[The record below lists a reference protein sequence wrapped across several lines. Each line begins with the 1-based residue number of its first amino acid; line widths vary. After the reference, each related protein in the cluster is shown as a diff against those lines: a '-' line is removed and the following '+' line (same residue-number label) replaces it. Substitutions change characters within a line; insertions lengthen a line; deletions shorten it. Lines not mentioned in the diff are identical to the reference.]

1 MIDKNSQ
8 REKFSQRLH
17 QALDRAGV
25 RKHGRGADILSELRS
40 HRIFKTAQAVSKWL
54 NSGAFPEIE
63 SLTVLAAWL
72 GVRREWLEYGVPPMT
87 EMDMAESADH
97 TIHSYMPSLGKV
109 PMISWVDAA
118 RRYNSDNAS
127 TTADEREWLW
137 LSCPVKIGR
146 AGYALEVSGD
156 SMTNPGPGKTYPA
169 GCVLFVDPE
178 LNIANGDTIIAALPN
193 SNEATFKVLVS
204 DAGKQYLKPINPQY
218 PIIEMTKDIK
228 LCGKVVGAFV
238 PE

>member
-17 QALDRAGV
+17 HALDRAGV

-87 EMDMAESADH
+87 DTEIAGSADNS
-97 TIHSYMPSLGKV
+97 IHSYMPSLGKV
-109 PMISWVDAA
+109 PLISWVDAA
-118 RRYNSDNAS
+118 SRCKPDEAS
-127 TTADEREWLW
+127 STIDEKKWLW
-137 LSCPVKIGR
+137 LACPVKIGR
-146 AGYALEVSGD
+146 AGYAVEVVGD
-156 SMTNPGPGKTYPA
+156 SMTNVGLGKTYPA

-178 LNIANGDTIIAALPN
+178 LAISNGDTVIAALPN

-218 PIIEMTKDIK
+218 PMMELTEDVR